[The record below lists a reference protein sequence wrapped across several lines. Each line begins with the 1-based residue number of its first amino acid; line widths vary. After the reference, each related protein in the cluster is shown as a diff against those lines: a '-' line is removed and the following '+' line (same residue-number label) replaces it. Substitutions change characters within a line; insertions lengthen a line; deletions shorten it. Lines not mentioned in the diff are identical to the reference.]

1 MKSLKE
7 LSVFLQYPTDKDTS
21 HNYLPVYQEEF
32 NKTKNIKILELGVCY
47 GGSLVLWNEFFT
59 DSEIH
64 GLDNAKYTDAD
75 IPGIM
80 HWGKYQ
86 DLSSDFEDDCFDY
99 IINDSL
105 HYAKEQVE
113 AFNIYYSKL
122 KSGGKFFMEDIPD
135 MDNVAEIVKN
145 LEGHIFK
152 VWNMN
157 TTSISKDSII
167 LVVYKLLRF

>member
-1 MKSLKE
+1 MKTLKQVSVE
-7 LSVFLQYPTDKDTS
+7 LDYPSDKDTS

-32 NKTKNIKILELGVCY
+32 TEIQNIKMLELGVCY
-47 GGSLVLWNEFFT
+47 GGSLILWNGFFI

-64 GLDNAKYTDAD
+64 GIDNAKYTDD
-75 IPGIM
+75 PIPGIM
-80 HWGKYQ
+80 HWGNYK
-86 DLSSDFEDDCFDY
+86 DLHTNFEDNYFDY
-99 IINDSL
+99 IVNDSM
-105 HYAKEQVE
+105 HYAKEQIE
-113 AFNIYYSKL
+113 AFNLYYSKV

-145 LEGHIFK
+145 LEGYIFK

-167 LVVYKLLRF
+167 LVVYKS